1 MRKLRF
7 EWKGMVYGCLKKHKR
22 DLSSGGLSWH
32 ERECKILRHWQTLAS
47 LCLLIIPS
55 SMRLFSLVSERP
67 PSCTQKSCNR
77 QRDVS
82 RTCPVSPRL
91 NANEEATQCG
101 YCGCHNRAA
110 PSSLTSNGHA
120 HLPHSPTT
128 SCIIPYLSDENERRL
143 IHDQMLLLLFFFNIY
158 IPASRTQFLEH
169 RKTR

>member
-1 MRKLRF
+1 
-7 EWKGMVYGCLKKHKR
+7 
-22 DLSSGGLSWH
+22 
-32 ERECKILRHWQTLAS
+32 
-47 LCLLIIPS
+47 
-55 SMRLFSLVSERP
+55 MRLFSLVSERP

-143 IHDQMLLLLFFFNIY
+143 IHDQMLLLLFFFKYIY
-158 IPASRTQFLEH
+158 PCLSDTIPRTQKNEINNIG
-169 RKTR
+169 RRPCPWCPIRRRGMRPPSP